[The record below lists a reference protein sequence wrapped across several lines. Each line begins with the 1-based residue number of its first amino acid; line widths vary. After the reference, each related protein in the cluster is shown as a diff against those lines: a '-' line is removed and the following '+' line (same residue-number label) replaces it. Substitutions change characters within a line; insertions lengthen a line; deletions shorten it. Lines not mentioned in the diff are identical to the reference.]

1 MSSTS
6 LNDTIQADPGLSALE
21 YQHQDNSEQTSEL
34 HGEKKKEKKKMKAVY
49 QLLFSFRFY
58 SHNKQQLLL
67 LFIVLA

>member
-34 HGEKKKEKKKMKAVY
+34 HGEKKTGEKKDESSLPTSL
-49 QLLFSFRFY
+49 QLS
-58 SHNKQQLLL
+58 LLL
-67 LFIVLA
+67 S

>member
-34 HGEKKKEKKKMKAVY
+34 HGEKKTGGKKDESSIPTSL
-49 QLLFSFRFY
+49 QLS
-58 SHNKQQLLL
+58 LLL
-67 LFIVLA
+67 S